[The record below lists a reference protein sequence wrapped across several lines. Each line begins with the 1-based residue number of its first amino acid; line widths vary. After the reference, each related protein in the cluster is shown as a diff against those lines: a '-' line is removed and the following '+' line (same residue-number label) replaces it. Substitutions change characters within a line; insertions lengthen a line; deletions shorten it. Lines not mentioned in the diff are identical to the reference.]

1 MKAEADKSCNYMVK
15 RGDTYVNDQGA
26 DGALMKKCPL
36 KPFGNKTGR
45 NPRNQNV
52 LLHPKLIPP
61 KSNFSLPKII
71 IPYLVVS
78 SLETQ

>member
-36 KPFGNKTGR
+36 KPFGNRTGR
-45 NPRNQNV
+45 NPRNQNII
-52 LLHPKLIPP
+52 LQPK
-61 KSNFSLPKII
+61 
-71 IPYLVVS
+71 
-78 SLETQ
+78 